1 MGPLGGSSQDTAA
14 KHKHLSE
21 LLRPGAPS
29 STSTATGNPGNTPSL
44 GMMGGLGGPPI
55 AQGLGGP
62 QQQPG
67 MMPQA
72 GMVAGL
78 NRSMMG
84 AHKGNGQPQS
94 MMGGQVMNG
103 APRMG
108 YGNVNMNAG
117 VAGNGNM
124 LPDSLHQQNAGQQ
137 MAQTA
142 LRPQQPGAVNK
153 VTHRAFSRIRV
164 SVKCGNLTLVRVVT
178 IFRAMMGRSRY
189 HVNAIL
195 CLGVSYSVN
204 K

>member
-1 MGPLGGSSQDTAA
+1 MDSGHLHTSLGGGGTLGPLGGSGQDTAA

-21 LLRPGAPS
+21 LLRPGAPQS
-29 STSTATGNPGNTPSL
+29 ASAATGNPGNAAL
-44 GMMGGLGGPPI
+44 GMMGGLGGNPI

-67 MMPQA
+67 MMSQS

-78 NRSMMG
+78 NRGMMG

-108 YGNVNMNAG
+108 YGNVNVNAG

-124 LPDSLHQQNAGQQ
+124 LPDTLQQQNAGQQ
-137 MAQTA
+137 MAQAA

-153 VTHRAFSRIRV
+153 VTHGGAFL
-164 SVKCGNLTLVRVVT
+164 GTLG
-178 IFRAMMGRSRY
+178 ISLIM
-189 HVNAIL
+189 IKL
-195 CLGVSYSVN
+195 CVYIY
-204 K
+204 

>member
-1 MGPLGGSSQDTAA
+1 MGSLGGSGQDTAA

-21 LLRPGAPS
+21 LLRPGAPQS
-29 STSTATGNPGNTPSL
+29 ASAATGSAASL
-44 GMMGGLGGPPI
+44 GMMGGLGGNPI

-62 QQQPG
+62 QQQQQQQPG
-67 MMPQA
+67 MMPQS

-78 NRSMMG
+78 NRGMMG

-94 MMGGQVMNG
+94 MMGGQVING

-124 LPDSLHQQNAGQQ
+124 LPDTLHQQNAGQQ

-153 VTHRAFSRIRV
+153 VTHVGEFFLGIW
-164 SVKCGNLTLVRVVT
+164 
-178 IFRAMMGRSRY
+178 
-189 HVNAIL
+189 
-195 CLGVSYSVN
+195 CL
-204 K
+204 